1 MGNDFTI
8 ELPKHISAKHK
19 SANTLLNRYQFIA
32 LVKLKKSPTWAKSK
46 NATAFTDFINIFVK
60 KDLITM
66 IIENDIETEN
76 MLNMLAALRVI
87 SKLKDKDVELAADK
101 QIIYTMMHEM
111 LKLVTEFFNSEPDTD
126 KAKTTEIYNN
136 IDLIKN
142 ELDKIEGIQI
152 NKFKR
157 QEELKIKRQ
166 EELKTAEE
174 FDEMITARL
183 ALLPAPSVPKGE
195 PGAASA
201 VQKYLKYAI
210 NSEGINQP
218 SIDKDANHLYIKY
231 KQKYLELKKQ
241 VDNSIF
247 N

>member
-1 MGNDFTI
+1 MGNI
-8 ELPKHISAKHK
+8 SPKHA
-19 SANTLLNRYQFIA
+19 SANKLLNQYQLNA
-32 LVKLKKSPTWAKSK
+32 LVQLKKSPTWAKSK
-46 NATAFTDFINIFVK
+46 NAKAFTDFINIFVK

-66 IIENDIETEN
+66 IIEDNIEIIIN
-76 MLNMLAALRVI
+76 MMLVPLRLI
-87 SKLKDKDVELAADK
+87 SNLKEKDVELAADK

-111 LKLVTEFFNSEPDTD
+111 LKLVIEFFDSEPDTD
-126 KAKTTEIYNN
+126 KAKTTEIYYN
-136 IDLIKN
+136 IGLIKK
-142 ELDKIEGIQI
+142 ELDKIEKKQI
-152 NKFKR
+152 SIIERKYK
-157 QEELKIKRQ
+157 QQ
-166 EELKTAEE
+166 ADEE
-174 FDEMITARL
+174 FDRMITARL
-183 ALLPAPSVPKGE
+183 NLLKAPSVPAGA

-218 SIDKDANHLYIKY
+218 SVDKDANHLYIKY